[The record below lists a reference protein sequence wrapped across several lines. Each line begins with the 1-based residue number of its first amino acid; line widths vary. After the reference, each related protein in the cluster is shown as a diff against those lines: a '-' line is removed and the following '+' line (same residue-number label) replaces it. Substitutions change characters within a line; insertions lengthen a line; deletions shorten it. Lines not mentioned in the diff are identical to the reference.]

1 MKATI
6 LIMALAVILLACV
19 ALYELRLIKKIRKEW
34 NLTRTVN
41 ADLLLK
47 LRKATSDY
55 DSLKAKWPKMELIT
69 VQSPEKETPQYV
81 AMKMS
86 GLLGP
91 HFHKI
96 GEDKYGLVVSE
107 SPRPNVEHPFAN
119 KKNA

>member
-6 LIMALAVILLACV
+6 LIMTLAVLLLVCV

-69 VQSPEKETPQYV
+69 VPAPEKETPQYV

-91 HFHKI
+91 YLHKF
-96 GEDKYGLVVSE
+96 GKEYGLVVSF
-107 SPRPNVEHPFAN
+107 PQRPNVEYPFAN
-119 KKNA
+119 KKDA